1 MVFAFAWQKL
11 TVDDR
16 TFAPCKSDA
25 SYTYLHNAKTEK
37 KKKGAKWEDD
47 IPRHFNHPPLE
58 KVFVELTCV
67 GLIYVMREM
76 FL

>member
-1 MVFAFAWQKL
+1 MLV
-11 TVDDR
+11 TH
-16 TFAPCKSDA
+16 
-25 SYTYLHNAKTEK
+25 TYIMPKQR

>member
-1 MVFAFAWQKL
+1 MIGHLLHVKVMLVTHTYIMPKQRKKRVQNGKMISLDTL
-11 TVDDR
+11 T
-16 TFAPCKSDA
+16 TS
-25 SYTYLHNAKTEK
+25 
-37 KKKGAKWEDD
+37 
-47 IPRHFNHPPLE
+47 PLE